1 MSNTRRIY
9 TAGQNSW
16 SPKPQMIEARRQH
29 VYGPIIPMSAPT
41 GRASLS
47 TRIMC
52 VGLGV
57 LAIGTIASAWLA

>member
-1 MSNTRRIY
+1 MSRRFH
-9 TAGQNSW
+9 TTGHDSW

-29 VYGPIIPMSAPT
+29 IYGPLVPMSEPT

-52 VGLGV
+52 IGLGALSV
-57 LAIGTIASAWLA
+57 AILASAWLA